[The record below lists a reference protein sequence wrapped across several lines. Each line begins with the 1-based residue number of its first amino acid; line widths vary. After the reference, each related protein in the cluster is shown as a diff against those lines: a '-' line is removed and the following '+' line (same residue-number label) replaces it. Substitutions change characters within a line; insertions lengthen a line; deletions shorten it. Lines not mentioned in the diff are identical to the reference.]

1 MATSA
6 LSAWARGASTP
17 LIPDRYRAGGGPAPA
32 GRTVTARRLD
42 RPATSPEEQLMHA
55 QALTVP
61 VTRIS
66 VPALLLAAAGTAAA
80 VALAVLVVDERT
92 VVVSPPQGTAPAV
105 VDEPQTPGDAY
116 AEQLELRRRAYLDS
130 LRDD

>member
-1 MATSA
+1 MN
-6 LSAWARGASTP
+6 
-17 LIPDRYRAGGGPAPA
+17 
-32 GRTVTARRLD
+32 
-42 RPATSPEEQLMHA
+42 A

-66 VPALLLAAAGTAAA
+66 VPALLVAAAGTAAA
-80 VALAVLVVDERT
+80 VSLAVVVVDERT
-92 VVVSPPQGTAPAV
+92 VVSPPSTAVQTA

>member
-1 MATSA
+1 
-6 LSAWARGASTP
+6 
-17 LIPDRYRAGGGPAPA
+17 
-32 GRTVTARRLD
+32 
-42 RPATSPEEQLMHA
+42 MHA